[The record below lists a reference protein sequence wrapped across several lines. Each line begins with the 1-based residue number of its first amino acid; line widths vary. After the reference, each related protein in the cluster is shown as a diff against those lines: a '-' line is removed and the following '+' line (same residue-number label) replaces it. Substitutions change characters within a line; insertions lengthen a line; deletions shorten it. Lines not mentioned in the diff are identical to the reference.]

1 MSWRSPIVAEG
12 NYLMGFKTLQGRKQ
26 HKKPSGYRNG
36 REMELHSLAGKQI
49 YKYFKLRIDGKF
61 IYIYLMIHRIRDRNN
76 LFLWKSSILTS
87 NWVNDKSTLAWR
99 GTRKEDMG
107 MMIPHLTMNTVTEGQ
122 EVLIVQQ
129 MERAF
134 KKHRIF
140 KSKWDC
146 LSNEGKDCD
155 MVLKSMSEKKKK
167 T

>member
-1 MSWRSPIVAEG
+1 MLKGIISWGSKLSREE
-12 NYLMGFKTLQGRKQ
+12 
-26 HKKPSGYRNG
+26 PSGYRNG

-49 YKYFKLRIDGKF
+49 YKYFKLQIDGKF
-61 IYIYLMIHRIRDRNN
+61 IYIYLMKHRIRDRNN
-76 LFLWKSSILTS
+76 LFLWKSSILT

-107 MMIPHLTMNTVTEGQ
+107 MMIPHLTMNTVIEGQ

-129 MERAF
+129 MEKAF
-134 KKHRIF
+134 KKQGIF
-140 KSKWDC
+140 KSRWDC